1 MTKLNKEKFL
11 FLQTP
16 KTALS
21 SLHYFC
27 AVYNFCSANVQL
39 NRALNTLLCGNYSG
53 MTYSERAE
61 LFDYF
66 MALEDLMPALYEL
79 QENLNKPEAQE
90 GEDNTYEDEV
100 SAKDMY
106 ASFKRHPE

>member
-1 MTKLNKEKFL
+1 MSKTND
-11 FLQTP
+11 QSTP
-16 KTALS
+16 SFETAIS
-21 SLHYFC
+21 SLQHFFTAYSFRSC
-27 AVYNFCSANVQL
+27 NIQL
-39 NRALNTLLCGNYSG
+39 NRALSTIVRGNYSG
-53 MTYSERAE
+53 MTDAEKAE

-79 QENLNKPEAQE
+79 QECLEKSEE
-90 GEDNTYEDEV
+90 STYSDEV

>member
-1 MTKLNKEKFL
+1 MDSK
-11 FLQTP
+11 P
-16 KTALS
+16 KREDTNVTAMR

-27 AVYNFCSANVQL
+27 TAYSFCSSNIQI
-39 NRALNTLLCGNYSG
+39 NRALNTIIRGSYTDMNYSDRV
-53 MTYSERAE
+53 Y

-66 MALEDLMPALYEL
+66 LALEDLLPALYEL
-79 QENLNKPEAQE
+79 QEHLNRPETDEENE
-90 GEDNTYEDEV
+90 GIYKDEV

>member
-1 MTKLNKEKFL
+1 MSALNYPSK
-11 FLQTP
+11 TP
-16 KTALS
+16 ETV
-21 SLHYFC
+21 LHSIQNFC
-27 AVYNFCSANVQL
+27 AVYSFCSGNVQL
-39 NRALNTLLCGNYSG
+39 NRALNSLLCGNYSG

-66 MALEDLMPALYEL
+66 RALEDLMPALYEL
-79 QENLNKPEAQE
+79 QENLDKPEVQKQDD
-90 GEDNTYEDEV
+90 GTYEDEV